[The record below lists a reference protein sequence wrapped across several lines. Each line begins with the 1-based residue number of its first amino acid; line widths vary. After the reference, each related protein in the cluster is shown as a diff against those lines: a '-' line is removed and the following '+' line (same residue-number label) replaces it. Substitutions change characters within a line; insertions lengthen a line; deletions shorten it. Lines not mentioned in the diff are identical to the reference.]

1 MDALTSAHVGSS
13 GRHKSKQQ
21 NVQGNQENT
30 GSQGA
35 LAAVLAAVRESSAK
49 QAEGQT
55 RLEERL
61 KTLET
66 KQEASCEKLAKK
78 IRKEKPYSFKRKDHE
93 VQHDFNEKV
102 KETLETAA
110 ETLSEENFWD
120 PDKVA
125 ATKKAINEGIE
136 LLERR
141 EKLIKLANRS
151 EYGWRTVEEYEKD
164 DLAKHSDDEKR
175 VAKAEYRAEKKQKRA
190 AVKTSLDPRP
200 FWPREEGYGE

>member
-1 MDALTSAHVGSS
+1 M
-13 GRHKSKQQ
+13 
-21 NVQGNQENT
+21 QGNQENT

-35 LAAVLAAVRESSAK
+35 LAAVLAAVRESLAK

-78 IRKEKPYSFKRKDHE
+78 IRKEKPYSFKRKGHE

-110 ETLSEENFWD
+110 ETLSEENFRD

-125 ATKKAINEGIE
+125 AAKKAINEGIE

-175 VAKAEYRAEKKQKRA
+175 IAKAEYRAEKKQKRA

-200 FWPREEGYGE
+200 FWPREEGSGE

>member
-1 MDALTSAHVGSS
+1 MIFFSMDSSTSAHVGSA

-49 QAEGQT
+49 QAEGLT

-78 IRKEKPYSFKRKDHE
+78 RKSRTVSSAK
-93 VQHDFNEKV
+93 
-102 KETLETAA
+102 
-110 ETLSEENFWD
+110 
-120 PDKVA
+120 
-125 ATKKAINEGIE
+125 ATKSNTSSMRKSKRLSKQQRKHFPRRIFGI
-136 LLERR
+136 RT
-141 EKLIKLANRS
+141 KLQQP
-151 EYGWRTVEEYEKD
+151 
-164 DLAKHSDDEKR
+164 KR
-175 VAKAEYRAEKKQKRA
+175 PLTKVLSCWNADK
-190 AVKTSLDPRP
+190 S
-200 FWPREEGYGE
+200 